1 MKRTMFAIGIVVL
14 MMVISLGCNSVKP
27 GFGEEAVLIM
37 QPVLFGHGGVD
48 PTPVKA
54 GQEWVA
60 PTTHEIIVDMKPMQ
74 FDEHF
79 EDLMSSDGVP
89 LDFDAALR
97 LRITDSVRL
106 VSAFGP
112 EWYKSNVKAEYR
124 NKVRQAVR
132 KHGLNETAID
142 TKAIEIID
150 DEVSNG
156 MTAYLKTAQLPIE
169 LIGVTVGKANPPD
182 AVKNQRI
189 RTAEEQQRALTE
201 DQRKLAEDKR
211 LAAEKSRAAA
221 DNAYRNA
228 MTLTTDMFIQ
238 LEMIKMQHEVCKDGH
253 CTFIVGQTPGV
264 VLPINPAKK

>member
-1 MKRTMFAIGIVVL
+1 LGECPTVL
-14 MMVISLGCNSVKP
+14 KP
-27 GFGEEAVLIM
+27 SRKTGHNKGGLDEENL
-37 QPVLFGHGGVD
+37 
-48 PTPVKA
+48 
-54 GQEWVA
+54 
-60 PTTHEIIVDMKPMQ
+60 VDMKPRQ
-74 FDEHF
+74 FYEHF

-97 LRITDSVRL
+97 LRVTDSVRL
-106 VSAFGP
+106 IQAFGP
-112 EWYKSNVKAEYR
+112 KWYENNVKAEFR
-124 NKVRQAVR
+124 NRVRQAVR

-150 DEVSNG
+150 DEVSVG
-156 MTAYLKTAQLPIE
+156 ITTYIKTASLPLE
-169 LIGVTVGKANPPD
+169 LVGVTVGKANPPD

-189 RTAEEQQRALTE
+189 KTAEEQQRALTE

-211 LAAEKSRAAA
+211 KAAETSRAAA

-238 LEMIKMQHEVCKDGH
+238 LEMIKMQHDVCKDGH
-253 CTFIVGQTPGV
+253 CSFIIGQTPGV